1 MSNEPTAFTDSELA
15 YLAGQ
20 RLGRLATVA
29 PSGAPQNNPVG
40 FWVNAELGTIDIFG
54 FNLGKSKKYRNLK
67 GNPNVAFVVDDL
79 ASVDPWVV
87 RGVEIRGIAEALE
100 GVAPPIAH
108 MSDEV
113 IRVHPK
119 RIISWG
125 VDPGSLSMSA
135 RDVTGDVAGNT
146 NEAA

>member
-1 MSNEPTAFTDSELA
+1 MSNEPAVFTDSELA

-20 RLGRLATVA
+20 RLGRLATVS

-40 FWVNAELGTIDIFG
+40 FSVNAELGTIDIFG
-54 FNLGKSKKYRNLK
+54 FNLAKSKKFRNLK

-87 RGVEIRGIAEALE
+87 RGVEVRGTAEALD

-108 MSDEV
+108 MSSQV

-125 VDPGSLSMSA
+125 VDPCLPSMSA
-135 RDVTGDVAGNT
+135 RDVTGGT

>member
-1 MSNEPTAFTDSELA
+1 MSNEPAVFTDSELA
-15 YLAGQ
+15 YMAGQ
-20 RLGRLATVA
+20 RLGRLATVS
-29 PSGAPQNNPVG
+29 PSGTPQNNPVG
-40 FWVNAELGTIDIFG
+40 YWVNAALGTIDIYG
-54 FNLGKSKKYRNLK
+54 FNLAKSKKFRNLK

-87 RGVEIRGIAEALE
+87 RGVEVRGTAEALQ
-100 GVAPPIAH
+100 GVAPPITQ
-108 MSDEV
+108 MSHEV

-125 VDPGSLSMSA
+125 VDPASPSMSA
-135 RDVTGDVAGNT
+135 RDVTAGT

>member
-1 MSNEPTAFTDSELA
+1 MSNQPTAFTDSELA
-15 YLAGQ
+15 YLASQ

-40 FWVNAELGTIDIFG
+40 FSVNAELGTIDIFG
-54 FNLGKSKKYRNLK
+54 FNLDKSKKYRNVK
-67 GNPNVAFVVDDL
+67 ANPKVAFVVDDL

-100 GVAPPIAH
+100 GVGPQ
-108 MSDEV
+108 MSQHV

-125 VDPGSLSMSA
+125 VDPGSLRMSA
-135 RDVTGDVAGNT
+135 RDVTGGT

>member
-1 MSNEPTAFTDSELA
+1 MSNEPAVFTDSELA

-20 RLGRLATVA
+20 RLGRLATIS

-40 FWVNAELGTIDIFG
+40 FSVNAELGTVDIFG
-54 FNLGKSKKYRNLK
+54 FNLAKSKKFRNLK

-87 RGVEIRGIAEALE
+87 RGVEVRGTAEALD
-100 GVAPPIAH
+100 GVTPPMAH
-108 MSDEV
+108 MSSQV
-113 IRVHPK
+113 IRVHPR

-125 VDPGSLSMSA
+125 VDPYLPNMSA
-135 RDVTGDVAGNT
+135 RDVPGSP

>member
-1 MSNEPTAFTDSELA
+1 MSKEPAVFTDSELA
-15 YLAGQ
+15 YLSGQ
-20 RLGRLATVA
+20 RLGRLATVS

-40 FWVNAELGTIDIFG
+40 YWVNSELGTIDIFG
-54 FNLGKSKKYRNLK
+54 LNLAKSKKFRNLK

-87 RGVEIRGIAEALE
+87 RGVEVRGTAEALQ
-100 GVAPPIAH
+100 GVAPPITQ
-108 MSDEV
+108 MSHEV

-125 VDPGSLSMSA
+125 VDTASPGMSG
-135 RDVTGDVAGNT
+135 RDVTAGT